1 MLRNVLKRLASFAS
15 AAARPAPSAIDAAD
29 RLISQGRQAEDAGKL
44 SEACDRY
51 REAVAHAPRHAAAH
65 LNLGVGLEAAG
76 DADGALKCYE
86 AVLAIDPGNA
96 YASYNLGKLY
106 FVKRALPQA
115 ERHLR
120 AALERKPEF
129 PEAQVVLANL
139 LDARGDAAGAAAAFE
154 IAIRQRAEDF
164 GTWLHYGRVLLKLE
178 RKAEAESALKRAV
191 ALDPASV
198 DAHGMLSELYQ
209 SRGDFAAAARHLEA
223 VVKQRPD
230 WADAFFSY
238 AHALMRV
245 HRLDEAEA
253 ALARVIALEPG
264 RESAHLARMD
274 ILQRGGRIGEM
285 LELCRALRARAP
297 ERSEF
302 ETCEL
307 FALNFLDSISA
318 EELFARHKAFGERL
332 EKAVAPRFIPF
343 SNERHPDR
351 RLRIGYV
358 AGEFYYHP
366 TGRFLVPLIERH
378 DRSKFE
384 VVCYSV
390 GVIANATTDQLKAAA
405 DIWRE
410 AKAMKEIELAD
421 LVHRDRIDILID
433 LSGHSG
439 ISRLPVFALQPAP
452 VQATWLGYLNT
463 TGLTRIQYRISDAN
477 CDPPGLSDRLHTEEL
492 VRLPHCQ
499 WCYRP
504 FVIADV
510 ALAAPNETN
519 GFMTFGSFTQIAKLM
534 GRTLSLWAR
543 ILQQMPDSRLV
554 IAGVPEG
561 RIRGE
566 LLEALAGD
574 GVHSSRVTLSPFVQ
588 GQAYFRSFDHVDIAL
603 DTSPYSGGTT
613 TCDALWMGVPVL
625 TMPGS
630 RTTSRS
636 ATSILRTV
644 RLEDWIAASPEDY
657 VRRAVQFASE
667 RETIAGLRRSLR
679 ERMRASPLMQEARF
693 ARDMEQAYR
702 AMWHKWC
709 SGVQPEREIP

>member
-1 MLRNVLKRLASFAS
+1 MLRKLLSRLASTGRTPETAS
-15 AAARPAPSAIDAAD
+15 SRVAIEAAD
-29 RLISQGRQAEDAGKL
+29 RLIAEGSRAEHAGDFAT
-44 SEACDRY
+44 ACARY
-51 REAVAHAPRHAAAH
+51 REAVTLAPRYPAAH

-76 DADGALKCYE
+76 DTDGAFKCYE

-96 YASYNLGKLY
+96 YANYNVGKLLL
-106 FVKRALPQA
+106 VRGALPQA
-115 ERHLR
+115 ERYLG

-129 PEAQVVLANL
+129 PEAQLVLANL
-139 LDARGDAAGAAAAFE
+139 LEARGDATGAVAAYE
-154 IAIRQRAEDF
+154 IAIRQRPEDF
-164 GTWLHYGRVLLKLE
+164 GAWFRYALVLQKLNRE
-178 RKAEAESALKRAV
+178 SEAESALKHALS
-191 ALDPASV
+191 LDPAST
-198 DAHGMLSELYQ
+198 DAHGTLSEMYQ
-209 SRGDFAAAARHLEA
+209 SRGEFAAAASHLEA
-223 VVKQRPD
+223 VLKQRPD
-230 WADAFFSY
+230 WADVLFSY
-238 AHALMRV
+238 AHALMRM

-285 LELCRALRARAP
+285 LELCRALRVRAP
-297 ERSEF
+297 ERSDYES
-302 ETCEL
+302 CEL

-343 SNERHPDR
+343 RNEPDPDR

-366 TGRFLVPLIERH
+366 TGRFLVPLIERRDH
-378 DRSKFE
+378 SEFE

-405 DIWRE
+405 DGWRE
-410 AKAMKEIELAD
+410 AKAMKETELAD

-439 ISRLPVFALQPAP
+439 SSRLPVFALQPTP

-477 CDPPGLSDRLHTEEL
+477 CDPPGLTERLHTEEL

-510 ALAAPNETN
+510 APAAPNETN

-534 GRTLSLWAR
+534 ERTLSLWAR
-543 ILQQMPDSRLV
+543 ILREVPDSRLV

-566 LLEALAGD
+566 LLDALARD

-588 GQAYFRSFDHVDIAL
+588 GQAYFRSFDRVDIAL

-630 RTTSRS
+630 RSTSRS
-636 ATSILRTV
+636 AASILRTV
-644 RLEDWIAASPEDY
+644 GLEDWIAASPEDY

-679 ERMRASPLMQEARF
+679 ERMRGSPLMQEARF
-693 ARDMEQAYR
+693 ARNMEQAYR
-702 AMWHKWC
+702 AMWRRWC
-709 SGVQPEREIP
+709 SGEHA